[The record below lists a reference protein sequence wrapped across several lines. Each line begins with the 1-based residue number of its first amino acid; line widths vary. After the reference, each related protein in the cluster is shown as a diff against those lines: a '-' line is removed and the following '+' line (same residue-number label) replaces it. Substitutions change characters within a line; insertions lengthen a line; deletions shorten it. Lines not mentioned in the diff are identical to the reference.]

1 MKMDAI
7 IKLGKSGESLA
18 ADYLS
23 AHGVSIIAR
32 NARNQ
37 YGELDVVGCIEGMT
51 VIFEVKTR
59 KTDTYGNP
67 EDAISRIKRQH
78 LINASQAFILEHP
91 ELPAEW
97 RIDVIAIRLFPGSQP
112 EIKWFVNA
120 VS

>member
-1 MKMDAI
+1 MKMDGK
-7 IKLGKSGESLA
+7 IKLGKWGETLA

-23 AHGVSIIAR
+23 AHGVSIVAM
-32 NARNQ
+32 NARTY
-37 YGELDVVGCIEGMT
+37 YGELDVVGCVEGMT

-67 EDAISRIKRQH
+67 EDAISRIKRRH
-78 LINASQAFILEHP
+78 LINAGMAFIQDHP
-91 ELPAEW
+91 ELPKEW
-97 RIDVIAIRLFPGSQP
+97 RIDVIAIRLFAGSPP